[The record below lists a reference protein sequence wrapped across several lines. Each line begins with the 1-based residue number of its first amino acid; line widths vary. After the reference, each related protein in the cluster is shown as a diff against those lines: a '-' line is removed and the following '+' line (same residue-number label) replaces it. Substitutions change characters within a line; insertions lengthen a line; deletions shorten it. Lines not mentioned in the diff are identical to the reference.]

1 MRLEYPMKSPVSFTL
16 GEKFLQE
23 KLIFNFIIMSELG
36 NKYKKLAKGEIELQ
50 SKYFIE
56 KKNNFRKMCLYDS
69 ISVSN

>member
-56 KKNNFRKMCLYDS
+56 KKKNLKK
-69 ISVSN
+69 SVYMNSNQS